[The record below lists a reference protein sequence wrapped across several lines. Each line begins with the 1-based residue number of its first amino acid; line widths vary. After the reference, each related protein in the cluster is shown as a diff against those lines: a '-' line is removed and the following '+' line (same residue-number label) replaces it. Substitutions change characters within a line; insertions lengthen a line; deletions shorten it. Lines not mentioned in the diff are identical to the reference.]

1 MANMTEIQP
10 DGKKR
15 RFKWII
21 HGSLLLGILCVVSFL
36 SLIIGSADITIGRL
50 FSILFSGGDSLESHI
65 VMFIRLPRLLMA
77 LAVGGSLGLSGVL
90 LQSIFRNPL
99 VEPYTLGISG
109 GAALGVGLVL
119 STRIN
124 LLAGIWTLPL
134 SGFIGAISIVLLVY
148 FLANHRGMIRTS
160 FLLLMGVMLSFIT
173 SSLLML
179 LLALT
184 KTENL
189 QGIIYWIMGS
199 LEEPNKSLVFLILV
213 ISVLGLSLSYI
224 FSLRLNAL
232 SVGEEEA
239 RHLGIDTERT
249 KKYIFILAS
258 LLAGCCVAV
267 SGVIGFVGLV
277 VPHFV
282 RMLVGH
288 DHRILLISAFLSGSI
303 FLILCDA
310 ISRTIISPIELPVGV
325 ITGILGGG
333 IFIYT
338 LFKRRIRL

>member
-1 MANMTEIQP
+1 MKSA
-10 DGKKR
+10 DKRGK
-15 RFKWII
+15 RFPWVLNILLLLLLLCI
-21 HGSLLLGILCVVSFL
+21 VSFFSLVIGSTDISIGKLLGILFSEND
-36 SLIIGSADITIGRL
+36 SIESRII
-50 FSILFSGGDSLESHI
+50 
-65 VMFIRLPRLLMA
+65 MMIRLPRLLMA
-77 LAVGGSLGLSGVL
+77 MAVGGALALSGVL

-109 GAALGVGLVL
+109 GAALGVGIVI
-119 STRIN
+119 STGIN
-124 LLAGIWTLPL
+124 LTAGIWTLPL
-134 SGFIGAISIVLLVY
+134 SGFLGAASVVFLVY
-148 FLANHRGMIRTS
+148 FISIRRGMIRTT

-173 SSLLML
+173 SSVLML

-184 KTENL
+184 RTENL

-199 LEEPNKSLVFLILV
+199 LEEPNKTLVVLIPV
-213 ISVLGLSLSYI
+213 IAALGLILSYI

-232 SVGEEEA
+232 SVGEDEA
-239 RHLGIDTERT
+239 RHLGIDTEKT

-258 LLAGCCVAV
+258 LLAGCCVSV
-267 SGVIGFVGLV
+267 SGVIGFIGLV

-288 DHRILLISAFLSGSI
+288 DHRILLASAFLSGSI
-303 FLILCDA
+303 FLILCDT
-310 ISRTIISPIELPVGV
+310 ISRTIIAPIELPVGV

-338 LFKRRIRL
+338 LFKRRAPA